1 MAIYIGLKK
10 LADDGTRATYGF
22 SAAGSSQRT
31 LIFDRAEERI
41 WPEDGAEDATFHAA
55 ARTVAKAWRERGN
68 ELPDT
73 LSYQA

>member
-1 MAIYIGLKK
+1 VAIYIGLKK
-10 LADDGTRATYGF
+10 LADDGAKATYGF

-31 LIFDRAEERI
+31 LVFDRDEERI
-41 WPEDGAEDATFHAA
+41 WPEDGVEDATFHAA